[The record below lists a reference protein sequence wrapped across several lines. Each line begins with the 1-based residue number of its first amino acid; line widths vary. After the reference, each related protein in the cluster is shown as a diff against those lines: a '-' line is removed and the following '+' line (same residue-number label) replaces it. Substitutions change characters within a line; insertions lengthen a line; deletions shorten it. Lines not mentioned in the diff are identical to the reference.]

1 MVGVISLALT
11 LLLSL
16 GAVLCFAGG
25 SEAWQRRGRVL
36 MGLSSAFVAV
46 ASIYLLILILNNRF
60 DIAYVANYSAIE
72 LPLMYKISAF
82 WAGQQGSFLLWLLIH
97 AMAGLYLL
105 RKHALPEVGLAVY
118 MALQALLTV
127 LVMAKSPFVPN
138 PNVVENGIGLNP
150 LLQDPWMAVHP
161 PIIFVGYALL
171 AVPFVYG
178 AAALITGQQA
188 KDWLPAA
195 RRWALIA
202 WSFLGAGIF
211 IGGYWAYKVL
221 GWGGFWG
228 WDPVENSS
236 LVPWL
241 VAGVYLH
248 VLKAAQIRPAVITM
262 VHLAGIFAYGLVI
275 YGTFLTRSGI
285 LGDFSVHSFAGDSIG
300 MSIAV
305 VNAIVLLAGLLLLMA
320 KAGSLPKGEYYPSYD
335 SREFLLLLGALLM
348 VFVGVIVFLGMSM
361 PLLTQLLGKPAAVD
375 TDFYVRTTMP
385 LAIALLL
392 TVSCALLRG
401 YGQGKVLASGMP
413 LLALGLLGAGGAHLA
428 GVRQVLPCLLAAAS
442 MLAVGA
448 AILAWRKAGLQTGGA
463 VAHIGLGLACLALV
477 LAGSGSQSHSQEL
490 QVGESYTV
498 FGHEIRYQGQEFADG
513 NKEKYYVYQVDGQ
526 EVRALTK
533 LHANGED
540 AAREPAIAKGLGGDV
555 YLAPT
560 PPKDMDRM
568 EMILKQGHMG
578 MDDVLAYRFEEAAM
592 EKQADGTMLVTAK
605 VGVTDGNTVE
615 EAELQLTATKDGGTS
630 KPVEV
635 FNGQRRLRL
644 TGITQSGKQIRVE
657 SMPALTAELSQP
669 VTTSI
674 SVKPCIW
681 LLWLGAVLVCVG
693 TMWAV
698 KRK

>member
-25 SEAWQRRGRVL
+25 SEAWQRRGRIL
-36 MGLSSAFVAV
+36 MGLSCAFTAV
-46 ASIYLLILILNNRF
+46 AGIYLFLLILGNHF
-60 DIAYVANYSAIE
+60 EFAYVANYSAIE
-72 LPLMYKISAF
+72 LPLVYKISAF

-97 AMAGLYLL
+97 AGAGLYLL
-105 RKHALPEVGLAVY
+105 LRRALPAAGLAVY

-161 PIIFVGYALL
+161 PIIFIGYALL

-188 KDWLPAA
+188 KAWLPLA

-241 VAGVYLH
+241 VAGVYIH
-248 VLKAAQIRPAVITM
+248 VLKVAQIRPAVITM
-262 VHLAGIFAYGLVI
+262 VHLAGIFTYGLVI

-305 VNAIVLLAGLLLLMA
+305 VNAIVLLAGLLLLMI
-320 KAGSLPKGEYYPSYD
+320 KAGKLPKGEYYPAYD
-335 SREFLLLLGALLM
+335 SREFLMLLGALLM

-385 LAIALLL
+385 LSIALLL
-392 TVSCALLRG
+392 VISCALLRG
-401 YGQGKVLASGMP
+401 YGQGKVFASGMP
-413 LLALGLLGAGGAHLA
+413 LLVLGLLGAGLAYLA
-428 GVRQVLPCLLAAAS
+428 GVRQVLPCLLAAVSCLAAGAS
-442 MLAVGA
+442 V
-448 AILAWRKAGLQTGGA
+448 LAWRRHGLQTGGA
-463 VAHIGLGLACLALV
+463 VAHMGLALSCLAFV

-498 FGHEIRYQGQEFADG
+498 FDHEIRYQGQEFADG
-513 NKEKYYVYQVDGQ
+513 SKEKYYVYQVDGQ

-540 AAREPAIAKGLGGDV
+540 AAREPAIHRGLGGDV

-560 PPKDMDRM
+560 PPRNSDRL
-568 EMILKQGHMG
+568 EMILKQGHMD

-592 EKQADGTMLVTAK
+592 EKQADGSILVTAR
-605 VGVTDGNTVE
+605 VGVTDGNTIE
-615 EAELQLTATKDGGTS
+615 EAQLQLTATKDGGTS

-635 FNGQRRLRL
+635 FDGQRRLRL
-644 TGITQSGKQIRVE
+644 TGITQNGRQIRVE
-657 SMPALTAELSQP
+657 SMPSLEAELSQP
-669 VTTSI
+669 IMTSI

-681 LLWLGAVLVCVG
+681 LLWMGAVLVCAG
-693 TMWAV
+693 TLWAS
-698 KRK
+698 KN

>member
-16 GAVLCFAGG
+16 GAVLCFVGG

-36 MGLSSAFVAV
+36 MGLSSAFAAV

-105 RKHALPEVGLAVY
+105 RKHALPAAGLAVY

-150 LLQDPWMAVHP
+150 LL
-161 PIIFVGYALL
+161 IIFVGYALL

-262 VHLAGIFAYGLVI
+262 VHLAGW
-275 YGTFLTRSGI
+275 
-285 LGDFSVHSFAGDSIG
+285 SF
-300 MSIAV
+300 
-305 VNAIVLLAGLLLLMA
+305 MA
-320 KAGSLPKGEYYPSYD
+320 PS
-335 SREFLLLLGALLM
+335 
-348 VFVGVIVFLGMSM
+348 
-361 PLLTQLLGKPAAVD
+361 
-375 TDFYVRTTMP
+375 
-385 LAIALLL
+385 
-392 TVSCALLRG
+392 
-401 YGQGKVLASGMP
+401 
-413 LLALGLLGAGGAHLA
+413 
-428 GVRQVLPCLLAAAS
+428 
-442 MLAVGA
+442 
-448 AILAWRKAGLQTGGA
+448 
-463 VAHIGLGLACLALV
+463 
-477 LAGSGSQSHSQEL
+477 
-490 QVGESYTV
+490 
-498 FGHEIRYQGQEFADG
+498 
-513 NKEKYYVYQVDGQ
+513 
-526 EVRALTK
+526 
-533 LHANGED
+533 
-540 AAREPAIAKGLGGDV
+540 
-555 YLAPT
+555 
-560 PPKDMDRM
+560 
-568 EMILKQGHMG
+568 
-578 MDDVLAYRFEEAAM
+578 
-592 EKQADGTMLVTAK
+592 
-605 VGVTDGNTVE
+605 
-615 EAELQLTATKDGGTS
+615 
-630 KPVEV
+630 
-635 FNGQRRLRL
+635 
-644 TGITQSGKQIRVE
+644 
-657 SMPALTAELSQP
+657 
-669 VTTSI
+669 
-674 SVKPCIW
+674 
-681 LLWLGAVLVCVG
+681 
-693 TMWAV
+693 
-698 KRK
+698 

>member
-1 MVGVISLALT
+1 MVGVISLMLA

-16 GAVLCFAGG
+16 GAVLCFAN
-25 SEAWQRRGRVL
+25 EKWQSKGRML
-36 MGLSSAFVAV
+36 TILSCGLVAV
-46 ASIYLLILILNNRF
+46 ASVYLLVLILNNRF
-60 DIAYVANYSAIE
+60 DISYVANYSARE
-72 LPLMYKISAF
+72 LPLVYKVSAF

-97 AMAGLYLL
+97 AGAGLFLL
-105 RKHALPEVGLAVY
+105 LKRALPVPGMAVY

-127 LVMAKSPFVPN
+127 LVLAKSPFVPN

-178 AAALITGQQA
+178 AAALLTGQQA

-241 VAGVYLH
+241 AAGIYIH
-248 VLKAAQIRPAVITM
+248 VLRAAQIRPAVITM

-300 MSIAV
+300 LSIAL

-335 SREFLLLLGALLM
+335 SREFILLLGALLL
-348 VFVGVIVFLGMSM
+348 VFVGVIIFLGMSM
-361 PLLTQLLGKPAAVD
+361 PLFTQLIGKPAAVD

-385 LAIALLL
+385 LAIVMLLAA
-392 TVSCALLRG
+392 SCALLRG
-401 YGQGKVLASGMP
+401 YGQGRVLASGAP
-413 LLALGLLGAGGAHLA
+413 LIVWGLAGAGAAYAA
-428 GVRQVLPCLLAAAS
+428 GVRQLLPCLLAAVS
-442 MLAVGA
+442 LSAVGA
-448 AILAWRKAGLQTGGA
+448 AVIAWHKHGLRTGGA
-463 VAHIGLGLACLALV
+463 VAHIGLGLSCLAFV
-477 LAGSGSQSHSQEL
+477 LAGSGSQSYSQEL
-490 QVGESYTV
+490 QVGEKYQI
-498 FGHEIRYQGQEFADG
+498 FGHEICYQGQEFADG
-513 NKEKYYVYQVDGQ
+513 NKAKYYLYQVDGQ
-526 EVRALTK
+526 AVRALTK
-533 LHANGED
+533 LHANGAD
-540 AAREPAIAKGLGGDV
+540 AAREPAIAKGIGGDV

-560 PPKDMDRM
+560 PPKDNGRT
-568 EMILKQGHMG
+568 EMILKHGRMG
-578 MDDVLAYRFEEAAM
+578 MDEELGYRFEDAAI
-592 EKQADGTMLVTAK
+592 EQQADGTVLVMAK
-605 VGVTDGNTVE
+605 VGVTDGTAIE
-615 EAELQLTATKDGGTS
+615 EVQLHLTATKDGGNS
-630 KPVEV
+630 EPVEV

-644 TGITQSGKQIRVE
+644 TGITQNSSQIRLE
-657 SMPALTAELSQP
+657 SMPSLAAELNQP
-669 VTTSI
+669 ITASV

-681 LLWLGAVLVCVG
+681 LLWLGAVLVCAG
-693 TMWAV
+693 TLWAV
-698 KRK
+698 KK